1 MKIVVSRHSIVVMGL
16 FAAGLLWSLFVNGA
30 VPMLATPTLGQAAS
44 MMGYAQSFANQHW
57 YSLHAHA
64 FGYPVATALATGLPL
79 AWVAGWAV
87 RLGAGAADAY
97 SLATALWITVGYV
110 GAHRFARMCGARAYL
125 PALSAAAWMS
135 LPMVWAHQGY
145 SSLGLGLAMLPLYV
159 SSAMAVLDSGAVRLP
174 QRFPVAVWFIGLC
187 LVAIFMDGYTF
198 MMFGVAAAI
207 LFVFR
212 LATDH
217 QGRVHL
223 LKFAVPVYVV
233 GFIAAFLVYSH
244 YVGRSGFE
252 SAPLD
257 FFRGWGLDVT
267 FLGMPPSGEF
277 WLWDGLGWA
286 QPRSEARYFGD
297 ASVWTTTFA
306 LPLAVA
312 GIYCMF
318 STRKRDARMWALLAI
333 AVFGFY
339 MALGPTL
346 KINSVKPETTADQ
359 SMPAHMGLMPTGNAL
374 LSEYLPGFRNM
385 RASYRWEALFLL
397 GMWGLIAV
405 RAGRATPVRT
415 WPWGVMYVVLIVS
428 SMPHLLAQWND
439 YRNFHRDFTTI
450 DRDVAAPLAAR
461 IPPGSRVFFVPYTND
476 VMVNYLSPK
485 LGIVA
490 YNVGGDKQ
498 IDIARS
504 QWPVH
509 LRQFEMNRF
518 DETDVSRIRTVL
530 LDGDVDVVVVPY
542 FNSLWAAH
550 LWPCVAEAKGYS
562 EYLLDIFRPRGDF
575 LCPSQIRTNDVAK
588 IAALSGDEYLHVDN
602 QPLFALV
609 TLKREYASEAGR
621 QRARA
626 RLLSGVTYPLDVVGD
641 AKSAGL
647 VLGEG
652 WNSPEPVNRWSQSK
666 AELTLP
672 MPSSCVENGCKA
684 VFRFITFA
692 ASPTRPVEVS
702 LTMANRPAVKT
713 SVTLVDEA
721 EHELVLAIPKGVGV
735 VTVNLD
741 VPAAVSPAVLGMSS
755 DGRVLGISLKR
766 IDLQR

>member
-1 MKIVVSRHSIVVMGL
+1 MKFVFSRVSIVAMGL
-16 FAAGLLWSLFVNGA
+16 FAAGLLWSIFVSGA
-30 VPMLATPTLGQAAS
+30 VPMLAVPTLGQAAS

-57 YSLHAHA
+57 YSLHAHS

-87 RLGAGAADAY
+87 RFGAGAADAY
-97 SLATALWITVGYV
+97 SLAAALWITVGYV
-110 GAHRFARMCGARAYL
+110 GAYRFARMCGARAYV

-159 SSAMAVLDSGAVRLP
+159 SSAMAVLDHGALRLP
-174 QRFPVAVWFIGLC
+174 RRFPVAARFIGLC

-212 LATDH
+212 VAT
-217 QGRVHL
+217 GREERVHL
-223 LKFAVPVYVV
+223 LRFVVPVYVV
-233 GFIAAFLVYSH
+233 GFIAAFLAYSH
-244 YVGRSGFE
+244 YMGRSGFE
-252 SAPLD
+252 SAPLE

-267 FLGMPPSGEF
+267 FLAMPTSGEF
-277 WLWDGLGWA
+277 WIWDGLGWA
-286 QPRSEARYFGD
+286 QPRSETRYFGD

-306 LPLAVA
+306 LPLALA
-312 GIYCMF
+312 GISCMIF
-318 STRKRDARMWALLAI
+318 TRKRDARMWALLAI

-339 MALGPTL
+339 MALGPTV
-346 KINSVKPETTADQ
+346 KINSVKPKATADQ
-359 SMPAHMGLMPTGNAL
+359 SMPARMGLMPTGNAL

-397 GMWGLIAV
+397 GLWGLIAV
-405 RAGRATPVRT
+405 KAGRATPART
-415 WPWGVMYVVLIVS
+415 WPWGVAYVVLIVS
-428 SMPHLLAQWND
+428 TTPHLLTQWND
-439 YRNFHRDFTTI
+439 YRNFRRDFTMI

-461 IPPGSRVFFVPYTND
+461 IPQGSRVFFVPYTND
-476 VMVNYLSPK
+476 VMVNYLSPR

-504 QWPVH
+504 QWPTR

-518 DETDVSRIRTVL
+518 DETDVPRIRTVL
-530 LDGDVDVVVVPY
+530 LDDDVDVVVVPY
-542 FNSLWAAH
+542 FNSLWAVH

-562 EYLLDIFRPRGDF
+562 EYLLDVFRPRGDF
-575 LCPSQIRTNDVAK
+575 LCPSQIRTNDAPK
-588 IAALSGDEYLHVDN
+588 IAALSDDEYLDVDD
-602 QPLFALV
+602 QPLFAVV

-621 QRARA
+621 RQARV
-626 RLLSGVTYPLDVVGD
+626 RLLSSVSFPLDVVGD
-641 AKSAGL
+641 AKSAEL

-652 WNSPEPVNRWSQSK
+652 WNAHEPVNRWSRSK
-666 AELTLP
+666 AEITLP
-672 MPSSCVENGCKA
+672 MPPSCVEDGCNA

-702 LTMANRPAVKT
+702 LTMADRPAVKT
-713 SVTLVDEA
+713 SVTVVDEV
-721 EHELVLAIPKGVGV
+721 EHELVLAIPKGMDV
-735 VTVNLD
+735 VAVNLD
-741 VPAAVSPAVLGMSS
+741 VPAAVSPATLGMST
-755 DGRVLGISLKR
+755 DARVLGISLKS